1 MNPLNT
7 KVIVTLGPS
16 SSEKEVIERM
26 IKEGASAIRI
36 NFSHGK
42 ETDWVKWIKL
52 IREAE
57 VEKGVEIPIIGDLSG
72 PGIRTSNETQV
83 ELIEGQTVTISMDN
97 SGEIPIKEPL
107 FFSTLEPGD
116 LVLIDDGKIS
126 LKAEKVRAGRAELKV
141 VSGGKL
147 QPSKSVVIKEK
158 ETPLP
163 PLTEKD
169 LKDVRFSAENDVDF
183 LAMSFVR
190 GSDSIEQLRGI
201 LRLLGSDIGILAKI
215 ETKSGV
221 SRFEE
226 IARVSDG
233 VIIARGDLG
242 MHYDLEEIPNLQRS
256 LIEKA
261 RILKK
266 PVIVAT
272 QFLETMRENPVPTRS
287 EVMDVYSAV
296 LSGVDGLMVTAETAI
311 GKYPVECVRWISRII
326 TRAEEELTT
335 PKREKGKTLSERFSY
350 GVVTL
355 AESLGAKIL
364 IYTRGGNTPRRI
376 SSHRPLVPV
385 YAGSPNPRTRRKVK
399 LYWGVEPVLVPG
411 KEYDY
416 EKGLIKTMS
425 SAKRE
430 GKIVRGDVVVLTYGI
445 RGETTHTVR
454 IERIVD

>member
-1 MNPLNT
+1 M
-7 KVIVTLGPS
+7 
-16 SSEKEVIERM
+16 
-26 IKEGASAIRI
+26 
-36 NFSHGK
+36 
-42 ETDWVKWIKL
+42 
-52 IREAE
+52 
-57 VEKGVEIPIIGDLSG
+57 
-72 PGIRTSNETQV
+72 
-83 ELIEGQTVTISMDN
+83 
-97 SGEIPIKEPL
+97 
-107 FFSTLEPGD
+107 
-116 LVLIDDGKIS
+116 
-126 LKAEKVRAGRAELKV
+126 
-141 VSGGKL
+141 
-147 QPSKSVVIKEK
+147 IKEK

-190 GSDSIEQLRGI
+190 GSDSIEQSRGI
-201 LRLLGSDIGILAKI
+201 LRLLDSDIGILAKI

-311 GKYPVECVRWISRII
+311 GYPVECVRWISRII

-364 IYTRGGNTPRRI
+364 IYTRIGEET
-376 SSHRPLVPV
+376 L
-385 YAGSPNPRTRRKVK
+385 
-399 LYWGVEPVLVPG
+399 
-411 KEYDY
+411 
-416 EKGLIKTMS
+416 
-425 SAKRE
+425 
-430 GKIVRGDVVVLTYGI
+430 
-445 RGETTHTVR
+445 RGEFPHIDHWYQYMQVLLIR
-454 IERIVD
+454 ELGGR

>member
-1 MNPLNT
+1 
-7 KVIVTLGPS
+7 
-16 SSEKEVIERM
+16 
-26 IKEGASAIRI
+26 
-36 NFSHGK
+36 
-42 ETDWVKWIKL
+42 
-52 IREAE
+52 
-57 VEKGVEIPIIGDLSG
+57 
-72 PGIRTSNETQV
+72 
-83 ELIEGQTVTISMDN
+83 MDN

-147 QPSKSVVIKEK
+147 KPSKSVVIKEK

-242 MHYDLEEIPNLQRS
+242 MHYDQ
-256 LIEKA
+256 
-261 RILKK
+261 
-266 PVIVAT
+266 
-272 QFLETMRENPVPTRS
+272 MRYLTCR
-287 EVMDVYSAV
+287 
-296 LSGVDGLMVTAETAI
+296 GV
-311 GKYPVECVRWISRII
+311 W
-326 TRAEEELTT
+326 
-335 PKREKGKTLSERFSY
+335 
-350 GVVTL
+350 
-355 AESLGAKIL
+355 
-364 IYTRGGNTPRRI
+364 
-376 SSHRPLVPV
+376 
-385 YAGSPNPRTRRKVK
+385 
-399 LYWGVEPVLVPG
+399 
-411 KEYDY
+411 
-416 EKGLIKTMS
+416 
-425 SAKRE
+425 
-430 GKIVRGDVVVLTYGI
+430 
-445 RGETTHTVR
+445 
-454 IERIVD
+454 